1 MKQNMGTADR
11 VIRSFLALM
20 LGVFMNLGL
29 LPPLWQIA
37 TGSFVALLLW
47 TSLSGCCPLYSLI
60 KIKSRTTL
68 SSV

>member
-1 MKQNMGTADR
+1 MKQNMGKADR

-37 TGSFVALLLW
+37 AGSFVALLLC
-47 TSLSGCCPLYSLI
+47 TSLSGCCPLYNLM
-60 KIKSRTTL
+60 KIKSHTTH
-68 SSV
+68 

>member
-11 VIRSFLALM
+11 VIRSFLALA
-20 LGVFMNLGL
+20 LGLFMNLGL
-29 LPPLWQIA
+29 LSPLWHIA
-37 TGSFVALLLW
+37 AGSFVALLLW

-60 KIKSRTTL
+60 KIKSHTTL